1 MNSREY
7 NNKLLKRINSS
18 LIFKNDLGAD
28 ASIEVLEFIKKKE
41 REVKQFQQGYE
52 EFLDRKKG

>member
-7 NNKLLKRINSS
+7 NSKLLKRINGS

-28 ASIEVLEFIKKKE
+28 ASTEVLEFIKKKE

>member
-28 ASIEVLEFIKKKE
+28 ASTEVLEFIKKKE

-52 EFLDRKKG
+52 EFLERKKG

>member
-7 NNKLLKRINSS
+7 NSKLLKRINSS
-18 LIFKNDLGAD
+18 LIFKNDLSAD
-28 ASIEVLEFIKKKE
+28 ASTEVLEFIKKKE